1 MWQSILLVKVE
12 LLFRRKRPWR
22 YLTKNKGKNLS
33 HQTINL
39 INAFYEV
46 DEFSKQML
54 GKKDYVSAF
63 RNTHK
68 QK

>member
-1 MWQSILLVKVE
+1 MAKYTARKGRIVVQEKETLA
-12 LLFRRKRPWR
+12 LFD
-22 YLTKNKGKNLS
+22 KNLS
-33 HQTINL
+33 HETINL